1 MEDHQDPT
9 PEPAR
14 SEPTPEVEDHQD
26 PTPEPARSEP
36 TPEVEDHQDPTP
48 EPARSEPTPEVEDH
62 QDPTPEPGVPQAGPS
77 GPPSSNLAVGYPLEA
92 ARNTLARKRARRAAQ
107 AESL

>member
-1 MEDHQDPT
+1 M
-9 PEPAR
+9 
-14 SEPTPEVEDHQD
+14 EDHQD

>member
-1 MEDHQDPT
+1 MSPPEGTPSQRRQDAAPAEPVRSEPT
-9 PEPAR
+9 PEVAR

-36 TPEVEDHQDPTP
+36 TPEVEDHQ
-48 EPARSEPTPEVEDH
+48 EPTPER
-62 QDPTPEPGVPQAGPS
+62 GVPQAGPP

-92 ARNTLARKRARRAAQ
+92 ARNTLARKQARQAAQ
-107 AESL
+107 TESL